1 VHRSSFL
8 PGTPH
13 ERARDA
19 LEEHEY
25 VANFL
30 SRHAP
35 FDGLGAGELEHLAPR
50 AELREFPPAAA
61 VLEAGAE
68 PALHVLV
75 TGTVAV
81 EGAPSE
87 GGGDQMLAPGDL
99 FPLSALMAQRP
110 VASRYVAREPTC
122 CIVLP
127 AREFEHLERQHPAFR
142 VFCARRVA
150 GMLEQSLRV
159 LQASTAAGIE
169 PLLERPLREIAG
181 GHAPVACTPE
191 TPIRAVLET
200 LQREQVGAM
209 IVVDS
214 GARPVGIFTLR
225 DMLDRVALPQPDLD
239 APVAS
244 VMTAPVQTLP
254 AHAPALEAVLL
265 MTRAGIRHVPLV
277 EAGRIAGV
285 VSESRLLAVTRDGI
299 RETRAALR
307 AAPDVAGVRA
317 AVGEMRAVVTRLL
330 RQGMAADAI
339 THLVT
344 TFNDVALQ
352 RVVELCDGGGDF
364 PATRACWMVLGSG
377 GRCEQTLVTDQDHA
391 IVVDDALVAA
401 DPAALPRLLALGE
414 RVSQALADCGFPL
427 CRGGV
432 MAGNREW
439 CAPLAE
445 WRERFAGWIAA
456 ADPAALLKAVICF
469 DFRGVVGALPL
480 AEALRREV
488 TAAAP
493 QGRFLLQLAQDALG
507 NAPPLGLV
515 RDFVLASGGE
525 HPNTVDLKV
534 NGVQPFVEAARV
546 YALASGVPASST
558 VERLRGSGA
567 ALRIP
572 PPEVEGWIEAFRF
585 IQGLRLRLNVA
596 QTAAGT
602 DLHNHCDPDRLNDL
616 ERRIFKES
624 LRQARKLQ
632 ARLARDFAPGS
643 GAFGA

>member
-30 SRHAP
+30 GRHAP
-35 FDGLGAGELEHLAPR
+35 FDSIGAGELERLAPC
-50 AELREFPPAAA
+50 AEIREFPPGAA
-61 VLEAGAE
+61 VLETGAE

-87 GGGDQMLAPGDL
+87 GGGDQMLAPGDI
-99 FPLSALMAQRP
+99 FPVSALMAQRP
-110 VASRYVAREPTC
+110 AASRYVAREPTC

-127 AREFEHLERQHPAFR
+127 AREFEHLERQHPGFR

-150 GMLEQSLRV
+150 AMLEQSLRV
-159 LQASTAAGIE
+159 LQASQGAGVE
-169 PLLERPLREIAG
+169 PLLERPLREVVT
-181 GHAPVACTPE
+181 HAPVVCAPE
-191 TPIRAVLET
+191 TPIREVLET
-200 LQREQVGAM
+200 MQRERVGAM
-209 IVVDS
+209 IVIDA

-225 DMLDRVALPQPDLD
+225 DMLDRVALPQPDLG

-244 VMTAPVQTLP
+244 VMTAQVHTLP
-254 AHAPALEAVLL
+254 THAPALEAVLL

-277 EAGRIAGV
+277 EEGRIAGV

-299 RETRAALR
+299 RETRAALL
-307 AAPDVAGVRA
+307 AARDVPAVRA
-317 AVGEMRAVVTRLL
+317 AVGEMRGVASRLL
-330 RQGMAADAI
+330 HQGMAPDAI
-339 THLVT
+339 TRLVT

-352 RVVELCDGGGDF
+352 RIVELCDAGGDF
-364 PATRACWMVLGSG
+364 PLHGACWVVLGSA

-401 DPAALPRLLALGE
+401 DPEALPRLLALGE
-414 RVSQALADCGFPL
+414 RVSAALDDCGYPL

-432 MAGNREW
+432 MAGNRDW
-439 CAPLAE
+439 CGPLAE
-445 WRERFAGWIAA
+445 WRERFAAWIAA
-456 ADPAALLKAVICF
+456 ADAAALLKAVICF

-480 AEALRREV
+480 ADALRREV
-488 TAAAP
+488 TATAP
-493 QGRFLLQLAQDALG
+493 HGRFLLQLARNALE

-534 NGVQPFVEAARV
+534 NGAQPFVEAARV
-546 YALASGVPASST
+546 YALASGVPACST
-558 VERLRGSGA
+558 VERLRGAGA
-567 ALRIP
+567 ARRIP
-572 PPEVEGWIEAFRF
+572 MAEVEGWIEAFRF
-585 IQGLRLRLNVA
+585 IQGLRLKLNVV
-596 QTAAGT
+596 QGEAGAP
-602 DLHNHCDPDRLNDL
+602 LHNHCDPDRLNDL

-632 ARLARDFAPGS
+632 ARLARDFAPAT